1 MLSWRKRLKLQV
13 KLVRSPIGKPEKVK
27 RTIQALGLRR
37 LNQVVI
43 HEDSPSLRG
52 MLMKVRPMVEV
63 RPLEDNDAT
72 S

>member
-1 MLSWRKRLKLQV
+1 M
-13 KLVRSPIGKPEKVK
+13 KLVRSPIGKPERVK

-63 RPLEDNDAT
+63 RPVEDNDAT

>member
-1 MLSWRKRLKLQV
+1 LKLQV